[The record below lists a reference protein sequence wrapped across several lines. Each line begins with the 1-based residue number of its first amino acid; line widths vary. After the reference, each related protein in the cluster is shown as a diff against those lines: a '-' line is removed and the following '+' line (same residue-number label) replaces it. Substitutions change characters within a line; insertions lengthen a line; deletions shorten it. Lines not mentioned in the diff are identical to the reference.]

1 MLEDYIGGLVHIC
14 LAAYQLFYPFVP
26 SSRFYDSIYVLFWLG
41 TLLSY
46 LLLKGECITS
56 LVYKK
61 MKNPDYEVGSDIFT
75 FDDMQQYFPWLS
87 STVLMNINLV
97 LSLYFGYCIYIVNKR
112 SHLLSGRNIGAFLTI
127 FLAYI
132 VYLRNRTQFDTAI
145 LEPVIALLSLYLF
158 YASYL
163 VIRQICQK

>member
-1 MLEDYIGGLVHIC
+1 VHIC
-14 LAAYQLFYPFVP
+14 LAAYQVFYPFVP
-26 SSRFYDSIYVLFWLG
+26 SSRFYDCIYILFWLL

-56 LVYKK
+56 LIYKK
-61 MKNPDYEVGSDIFT
+61 MKNPDYELGSDIFT
-75 FDDMQQYFPWLS
+75 FDDMLQYFPWLS

-112 SHLLSGRNIGAFLTI
+112 SHLLSNTNIGAFLTV
-127 FLAYI
+127 FLSYV
-132 VYLRNRTQFDTAI
+132 VYLRYRELFDTAM
-145 LEPVIALLSLYLF
+145 LEPVIILLSLFLF

-163 VIRQICQK
+163 VIRQICKK